1 MEACGSV
8 TLLPK
13 VKQVLDP
20 KKELR
25 PISLTLS
32 FSKIAEDFVVTDYI
46 ISHEIE
52 TDQSS

>member
-1 MEACGSV
+1 M
-8 TLLPK
+8 
-13 VKQVLDP
+13 LDP
-20 KKELR
+20 KEELR

-46 ISHEIE
+46 ISPEIE